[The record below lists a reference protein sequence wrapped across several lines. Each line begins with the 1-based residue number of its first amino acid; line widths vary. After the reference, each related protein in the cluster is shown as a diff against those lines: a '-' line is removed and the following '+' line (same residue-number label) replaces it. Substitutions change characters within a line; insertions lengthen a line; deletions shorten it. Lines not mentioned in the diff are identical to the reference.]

1 MPAWKIQ
8 FDNFQTLVS
17 FITTFFVLKNPEFEL
32 ISTHKGPYTQ
42 SSFLILVSCIYLTYL
57 KAITLLFLLFYS
69 GYHSQAV
76 SSNTLSSDDST
87 SLRSISVDLLT
98 PDIETSSGSS
108 AGSKMDHAD
117 ETVIDLKNVTS
128 APTPSNQS
136 INNINVSNS
145 TSVTDL
151 LSPPDISLTTSI
163 SPGEETDATVT
174 ITPSSAT
181 NTPSQSTEMGK
192 SYKIFIHM

>member
-1 MPAWKIQ
+1 M
-8 FDNFQTLVS
+8 S
-17 FITTFFVLKNPEFEL
+17 KNPEFEL
-32 ISTHKGPYTQ
+32 IFTHKALH
-42 SSFLILVSCIYLTYL
+42 SKFLLNPCVLYLLNLSQGY
-57 KAITLLFLLFYS
+57 TLLFLFYS

>member
-1 MPAWKIQ
+1 MENTNWYFTRSSI
-8 FDNFQTLVS
+8 FYHH
-17 FITTFFVLKNPEFEL
+17 FFVLKNPEFEL

-128 APTPSNQS
+128 VPQS
-136 INNINVSNS
+136 TNINMANS
-145 TSVTDL
+145 TSVADL
-151 LSPPDISLTTSI
+151 SKLKPCCWR
-163 SPGEETDATVT
+163 G
-174 ITPSSAT
+174 
-181 NTPSQSTEMGK
+181 G
-192 SYKIFIHM
+192 H

>member
-1 MPAWKIQ
+1 MCQK
-8 FDNFQTLVS
+8 
-17 FITTFFVLKNPEFEL
+17 KPEFEL

-181 NTPSQSTEMGK
+181 NTPSQSTEMSK
-192 SYKIFIHM
+192 SCKISIYSFL

>member
-1 MPAWKIQ
+1 M
-8 FDNFQTLVS
+8 
-17 FITTFFVLKNPEFEL
+17 LKNPEFEL

-57 KAITLLFLLFYS
+57 KAITLLFLFFYS

-181 NTPSQSTEMGK
+181 NTPSQSTEMSK
-192 SYKIFIHM
+192 SCKIFIYSFLYIRANQIIRYNS

>member
-1 MPAWKIQ
+1 M
-8 FDNFQTLVS
+8 
-17 FITTFFVLKNPEFEL
+17 E
-32 ISTHKGPYTQ
+32 
-42 SSFLILVSCIYLTYL
+42 
-57 KAITLLFLLFYS
+57 
-69 GYHSQAV
+69 
-76 SSNTLSSDDST
+76 
-87 SLRSISVDLLT
+87 LLT

-181 NTPSQSTEMGK
+181 NRQPLPRPDFNYT
-192 SYKIFIHM
+192 IFIFPARVHTS

>member
-1 MPAWKIQ
+1 M
-8 FDNFQTLVS
+8 
-17 FITTFFVLKNPEFEL
+17 
-32 ISTHKGPYTQ
+32 
-42 SSFLILVSCIYLTYL
+42 
-57 KAITLLFLLFYS
+57 
-69 GYHSQAV
+69 
-76 SSNTLSSDDST
+76 
-87 SLRSISVDLLT
+87 DLLT

-181 NTPSQSTEMGK
+181 NTPSQSTEMSK
-192 SYKIFIHM
+192 SCKIFNYSFLYIRANQSDNQI

>member
-1 MPAWKIQ
+1 M
-8 FDNFQTLVS
+8 
-17 FITTFFVLKNPEFEL
+17 LKNPEFEL

-87 SLRSISVDLLT
+87 SHRSISVELLT

-181 NTPSQSTEMGK
+181 NTPSQSTEMSK
-192 SYKIFIHM
+192 SCKIFIYSFLYIRANQIIRYNS